1 METYGKIVTS
11 LYFQDSKLPIEEH
24 YSKKG
29 VHPVE
34 VYDILPDDEMW
45 KYPCAQV
52 FPSYDTW
59 HFSRLLKVSIVTF
72 N

>member
-1 METYGKIVTS
+1 METYGKIFTS
-11 LYFQDSKLPIEEH
+11 LYHQDSKLPIEEH

-34 VYDILPDDEMW
+34 VFDILPDDEMW

-52 FPSYDTW
+52 SFDDF
-59 HFSRLLKVSIVTF
+59 HG
-72 N
+72 